1 MITTHQFTGTTPL
14 AEQSPTALASHDGA
28 TAPPGVVTGR
38 PLTWLRVEGLAVAA
52 AALTM
57 FAATAQPWWLVPA
70 LLLIPDLSALGYL
83 AGPRVGAW
91 TYNLAH
97 TAPLPLALLGAGAG
111 WHSSALTVAGGHR
124 PAPPGP
130 GPGAEVRRHVRPQLR
145 RHTPRRAQRPLTA
158 GAITRP
164 APAVCWPC
172 LRAVWLP

>member
-1 MITTHQFTGTTPL
+1 M
-14 AEQSPTALASHDGA
+14 
-28 TAPPGVVTGR
+28 VTGR

-91 TYNLAH
+91 TYNLAY

-111 WHSSALTVAGGHR
+111 WHKQRAHRRRGPSACSTWASTG
-124 PAPPGP
+124 
-130 GPGAEVRRHVRPQLR
+130 
-145 RHTPRRAQRPLTA
+145 
-158 GAITRP
+158 
-164 APAVCWPC
+164 C
-172 LRAVWLP
+172 

>member
-14 AEQSPTALASHDGA
+14 AEQSRTALASHDSA

-52 AALTM
+52 AALTI
-57 FAATAQPWWLVPA
+57 FAATAHPWWLVLA

-111 WHSSALTVAGGHR
+111 WNSSALTVAGAIGLLQLGLDRVLRYGVKYDHSFAVAHLGAQGGH
-124 PAPPGP
+124 
-130 GPGAEVRRHVRPQLR
+130 
-145 RHTPRRAQRPLTA
+145 
-158 GAITRP
+158 
-164 APAVCWPC
+164 
-172 LRAVWLP
+172 